1 MATKKFKCKVCGYVH
16 EGDKAPEKCPVCQ
29 APASEFEEI
38 TEDAPA
44 KKKGLNTNSNTY
56 TIVYAAVMVIVV
68 AFLLAFV
75 NASLKSKQE
84 ENIKQDT
91 KKQILAALNIREV
104 EDVNGTY
111 SKVVKED
118 RLITPDGELGEV
130 VDDKD
135 FATSY
140 EKEVKDNNR
149 VHIFVCDIDGQTKYV
164 IPVYGV
170 GLWGA
175 IWGYV
180 ALNDEGAE
188 TGLYGIYISDKN
200 QVVDNF
206 SYIDHVSPRC
216 RSNEHFKGVLDDA
229 ATANFSGCIR
239 VRPDAQKTEAY
250 QANNNLL
257 ISDTARVNSKPQLV
271 IDADDVKCSHG
282 ATVGQIDE
290 EAMFYLRSRGI
301 GLEEARMMMMFGFAH
316 DIIQRVKLDPLREQI
331 DMLVEKRL
339 RGELSKC
346 YNCMFQCRK

>member
-104 EDVNGTY
+104 GDVNGTY

-180 ALNDEGAE
+180 ALNDDKNTVYGTYFSHSGETPGLGAE
-188 TGLYGIYISDKN
+188 I
-200 QVVDNF
+200 
-206 SYIDHVSPRC
+206 
-216 RSNEHFKGVLDDA
+216 
-229 ATANFSGCIR
+229 AT
-239 VRPDAQKTEAY
+239 E
-250 QANNNLL
+250 
-257 ISDTARVNSKPQLV
+257 
-271 IDADDVKCSHG
+271 
-282 ATVGQIDE
+282 
-290 EAMFYLRSRGI
+290 
-301 GLEEARMMMMFGFAH
+301 
-316 DIIQRVKLDPLREQI
+316 
-331 DMLVEKRL
+331 
-339 RGELSKC
+339 
-346 YNCMFQCRK
+346 MFQKEFIGKHALNENEIALSVVKNGKAKENPEFYVDGISGGTITSNGVDAMLKNSMSNYIKFLTKK